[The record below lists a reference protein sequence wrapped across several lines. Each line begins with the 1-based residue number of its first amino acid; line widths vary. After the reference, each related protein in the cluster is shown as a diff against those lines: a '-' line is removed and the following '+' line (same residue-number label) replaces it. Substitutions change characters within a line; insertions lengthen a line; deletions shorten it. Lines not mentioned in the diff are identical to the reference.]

1 MTAGYVDAS
10 QISGCRFGVIDGM
23 RSLIE
28 SSTSRATAVATAP
41 DAVGAFASIGELAA
55 VNLSAVPLLSVRD
68 LNVHFPIN
76 RGFILQRT
84 VGHIRAVNGVSFDVN
99 PGETLGVVGESG
111 SGKTTV
117 VRAVIQLERPTSGS
131 VIFQGKQIVDAP
143 ADVLRNARRNMSMV
157 FQDPYGSLNPRMR
170 AGNIVGEPLRS
181 HRLFES
187 KNEYLERVA
196 GLFQMVGLHPGVASR
211 YPHQFSGGQRQRIAI
226 ARSLAANPQLI
237 LLDEPVSALDVS
249 IQAQVINLLEDL
261 QDEHDLAYVFVAH
274 DLSVVRHTAHRTA
287 VMYLGKI
294 VEIADGDEIF
304 DNPLHPY
311 TQALLSAAPMPD
323 PVLERKRERIVLT
336 GDIPSPANPPSGC
349 VFRTRCPI
357 AIADCAEI
365 VPQMRS
371 TGSLT
376 RRHEVACIRA
386 EV

>member
-1 MTAGYVDAS
+1 MTEGATNFS
-10 QISGCRFGVIDGM
+10 P
-23 RSLIE
+23 
-28 SSTSRATAVATAP
+28 TSHATAVATAP
-41 DAVGAFASIGELAA
+41 DRVGAFASVGDLAVA
-55 VNLSAVPLLSVRD
+55 NLAAVPLLSVRD
-68 LNVHFPIN
+68 LHVHFPIM
-76 RGFILQRT
+76 RGFIMQRIL
-84 VGHIRAVNGVSFDVN
+84 GHIKAVNGVSFHVN
-99 PGETLGVVGESG
+99 PGETLGIVGESG

-117 VRAVIQLERPTSGS
+117 ARAVIQLEKPTSGS
-131 VIFQGKQIVDAP
+131 VIFQGDELVGAP
-143 ADVLRNARRNMSMV
+143 SEVLRGARRNMSMV

-170 AGNIVGEPLRS
+170 AGNIVGEPLRA
-181 HRLFES
+181 HNAIES
-187 KNEYLERVA
+187 EDEYRDRVTE
-196 GLFQMVGLHPGVASR
+196 LFQMVGLHPGVATR

-226 ARSLAANPQLI
+226 ARALAANPNLI

-261 QDEHDLAYVFVAH
+261 QDEQDLAFIFVAH

-294 VEIADGDEIF
+294 VEMADGDEIYE
-304 DNPLHPY
+304 NPLHPY

-323 PVLERKRERIVLT
+323 PLLERKRERIVLS

-357 AIADCAEI
+357 AIDDCAEI

-386 EV
+386 EF

>member
-1 MTAGYVDAS
+1 MAN
-10 QISGCRFGVIDGM
+10 
-23 RSLIE
+23 
-28 SSTSRATAVATAP
+28 
-41 DAVGAFASIGELAA
+41 LAA
-55 VNLSAVPLLSVRD
+55 GALLSVQD
-68 LNVHFPIN
+68 LHVHFPIN
-76 RGFILQRT
+76 RGFIVQRT
-84 VGHIRAVNGVSFDVN
+84 VGHIRAVNGVSFHVN
-99 PGETLGVVGESG
+99 PGETLGIVGESG

-131 VIFQGKQIVDAP
+131 VFFQGEELVSAP
-143 ADVLRNARRNMSMV
+143 GEVLRDARRNMSMV

-170 AGNIVGEPLRS
+170 AGNIVGEPLKA
-181 HRLFES
+181 HRVFETDE
-187 KNEYLERVA
+187 EYRERV
-196 GLFQMVGLHPGVASR
+196 GELFQMVGLHPGVASR

-226 ARSLAANPQLI
+226 ARALAANPQLV

-294 VEIADGDEIF
+294 VEIADGDEIYE
-304 DNPLHPY
+304 NPLHPY

-365 VPQMRS
+365 VPRMRS

-376 RRHEVACIRA
+376 KRHEVACIRA
-386 EV
+386 EF

>member
-1 MTAGYVDAS
+1 MTATLQS
-10 QISGCRFGVIDGM
+10 PN
-23 RSLIE
+23 
-28 SSTSRATAVATAP
+28 TSPATAVARAP
-41 DAVGAFASIGELAA
+41 DAVGALASMGEIAA
-55 VNLSAVPLLSVRD
+55 VNLSAVPLLSVQD
-68 LNVHFPIN
+68 LNVHFPIT
-76 RGFILQRT
+76 RGFIVQRT
-84 VGHIRAVNGVSFDVN
+84 VGHIRAVNGISFHVN

-117 VRAVIQLERPTSGS
+117 ARAVIQLERPTSGS
-131 VIFQGKQIVDAP
+131 VVFQGDELVGATS
-143 ADVLRNARRNMSMV
+143 DVLRNARRNMSMV

-170 AGNIVGEPLRS
+170 AGNIVGEPLRA
-181 HRLFES
+181 HRVFDS
-187 KNEYLERVA
+187 KNEYLDRVA
-196 GLFQMVGLHPGVASR
+196 ELFQMVGMHPGVASR

-226 ARSLAANPQLI
+226 ARALAANPNLI

-294 VEIADGDEIF
+294 VEIADGDEIY

-357 AIADCAEI
+357 AIDDCAEV

-386 EV
+386 EF

>member
-10 QISGCRFGVIDGM
+10 QISGCRFGVIEGM
-23 RSLIE
+23 RSLID

-117 VRAVIQLERPTSGS
+117 ARAVIQLERPTSGS
-131 VIFQGKQIVDAP
+131 VIFQGEQIVDAP

-196 GLFQMVGLHPGVASR
+196 ELFQMVGLHPGVASR

-226 ARSLAANPQLI
+226 ARALAANPQLV

-294 VEIADGDEIF
+294 VEIADGDEIY

-357 AIADCAEI
+357 AIAECADI

-376 RRHEVACIRA
+376 RRHEVACIRV

>member
-1 MTAGYVDAS
+1 MESDGRNAYANGMTFAS
-10 QISGCRFGVIDGM
+10 K
-23 RSLIE
+23 
-28 SSTSRATAVATAP
+28 SSNTSPATAVATAP
-41 DAVGAFASIGELAA
+41 DVVGALASIGELAVA
-55 VNLSAVPLLSVRD
+55 NLAAVPLLSVRD
-68 LNVHFPIN
+68 LNVHFPIT
-76 RGFILQRT
+76 RGFIVQRT

-117 VRAVIQLERPTSGS
+117 ARAVIQLERPTSGS
-131 VIFQGKQIVDAP
+131 VIFQDEQLVNAP
-143 ADVLRNARRNMSMV
+143 SEVLRAARRNMSMV

-170 AGNIVGEPLRS
+170 VGNIVGEPLRA
-181 HRLFES
+181 HKVFES

-196 GLFQMVGLHPGVASR
+196 ELFQMVGLHPGVASR

-294 VEIADGDEIF
+294 VEIADGDEIY

-357 AIADCAEI
+357 AIDDCAEV

-386 EV
+386 EF

>member
-1 MTAGYVDAS
+1 MAEMLS
-10 QISGCRFGVIDGM
+10 HSDGPTLV
-23 RSLIE
+23 SP
-28 SSTSRATAVATAP
+28 TSPATAVATAP
-41 DAVGAFASIGELAA
+41 DRVGAMARMGELAVA
-55 VNLSAVPLLSVRD
+55 NLAAVPLLSVRD

-76 RGFILQRT
+76 RGFIVQRT
-84 VGHIRAVNGVSFDVN
+84 IGHIRAVNGVSFDVN

-111 SGKTTV
+111 SGKTTLA
-117 VRAVIQLERPTSGS
+117 RAVIQLERPTSGS
-131 VIFQGKQIVDAP
+131 VIFQGEQLVGSNTE
-143 ADVLRNARRNMSMV
+143 VLREARRNMGMV

-170 AGNIVGEPLRS
+170 AGNIVCEPLRA
-181 HRLFES
+181 HHVFEN

-196 GLFQMVGLHPGVASR
+196 ELFQMVGMHPGVASR

-226 ARSLAANPQLI
+226 ARALAANPNLI

-294 VEIADGDEIF
+294 VEIADGDEIY

-323 PVLERKRERIVLT
+323 PVMERRRERIVLT

-357 AIADCAEI
+357 AIDDCAEV
-365 VPQMRS
+365 VPEMRS
-371 TGSLT
+371 TPSLT
-376 RRHEVACIRA
+376 QRHQVACIRA
-386 EV
+386 ER

>member
-1 MTAGYVDAS
+1 MARV
-10 QISGCRFGVIDGM
+10 
-23 RSLIE
+23 
-28 SSTSRATAVATAP
+28 
-41 DAVGAFASIGELAA
+41 GELSVANVAA
-55 VNLSAVPLLSVRD
+55 MPLLSVRD
-68 LNVHFPIN
+68 LAVHFPIT
-76 RGFILQRT
+76 RGVLFPQTI
-84 VGHIRAVNGVSFDVN
+84 GHIRAVNGVSFEVN

-117 VRAVIQLERPTSGS
+117 VRSVIQLERPTSGS
-131 VIFQGKQIVDAP
+131 VMFKGDELVG
-143 ADVLRNARRNMSMV
+143 ADRTVLREARRNMSMV

-170 AGNIVGEPLRS
+170 AGDIVGEPLRA
-181 HRLFES
+181 HALRGS
-187 KNEYLERVA
+187 KQEYLERVA
-196 GLFQMVGLHPGVASR
+196 ELFRLVGLHPGVASR

-226 ARSLAANPQLI
+226 ARALAADPQLI

-261 QDEHDLAYVFVAH
+261 QSERDLAFIFVAH

-294 VEIADGDEIF
+294 VEIADGDEIY

-311 TQALLSAAPMPD
+311 TQALLSAAPLPD
-323 PVLERKRERIVLT
+323 PVAERARERIVLR

-357 AIADCAEI
+357 AIDDCADI
-365 VPQMRS
+365 VPEMRS

-376 RRHEVACIRA
+376 RRHEVACIRV
-386 EV
+386 EF

>member
-1 MTAGYVDAS
+1 MAIQNV
-10 QISGCRFGVIDGM
+10 RFGPDG
-23 RSLIE
+23 RSLPPVAE
-28 SSTSRATAVATAP
+28 STSSATAVATAP
-41 DAVGAFASIGELAA
+41 DRLGALASVGELAVA
-55 VNLSAVPLLSVRD
+55 NLAAVPLLSVRD
-68 LNVHFPIN
+68 LHVHFPIN
-76 RGFILQRT
+76 RGFIIQRT
-84 VGHIRAVNGVSFDVN
+84 VGHIRAVNGVGFDVN
-99 PGETLGVVGESG
+99 PGETLGIVGESG

-117 VRAVIQLERPTSGS
+117 ARAVIQLERPTSGS
-131 VIFQGKQIVDAP
+131 VIFQGQQLVDAP
-143 ADVLRNARRNMSMV
+143 SDVLRDARRNMSMV

-170 AGNIVGEPLRS
+170 AGNIVGEPLRA
-181 HRLFES
+181 HHVFES

-196 GLFQMVGLHPGVASR
+196 ELLQMVGMHPGVASR

-226 ARSLAANPQLI
+226 ARALAANPNLI

-261 QDEHDLAYVFVAH
+261 QDEHDIAYIFVAH

-294 VEIADGDEIF
+294 VEIADGDEIY

-323 PVLERKRERIVLT
+323 PVMERKRERIVLT

-357 AIADCAEI
+357 AIEDCAHI
-365 VPQMRS
+365 VPEMRS
-371 TGSLT
+371 TPSLT
-376 RRHEVACIRA
+376 QRHQVACIRA
-386 EV
+386 EF

>member
-1 MTAGYVDAS
+1 MAFQSVRSGSTDGGS
-10 QISGCRFGVIDGM
+10 QFDVANPN
-23 RSLIE
+23 SLNI
-28 SSTSRATAVATAP
+28 AVATAP
-41 DAVGAFASIGELAA
+41 DRVGELARMGELA
-55 VNLSAVPLLSVRD
+55 VANLAAVPLLSVRD

-131 VIFQGKQIVDAP
+131 VIFQGEQIVDAP

-196 GLFQMVGLHPGVASR
+196 ELFQMVGLHPGVASR

-357 AIADCAEI
+357 AIADCADI

>member
-1 MTAGYVDAS
+1 MFSKVHPQTETSAS
-10 QISGCRFGVIDGM
+10 
-23 RSLIE
+23 L
-28 SSTSRATAVATAP
+28 AAVATAP
-41 DAVGAFASIGELAA
+41 DRIGALASVGELAVA
-55 VNLSAVPLLSVRD
+55 NLAAVPLLSVRD
-68 LNVHFPIN
+68 LHVHFPIT
-76 RGFILQRT
+76 RGFIIQQT
-84 VGHIRAVNGVSFDVN
+84 IGHIRAVNGVSFHVN
-99 PGETLGVVGESG
+99 PGETLGIVGESG

-117 VRAVIQLERPTSGS
+117 ARAVIQLERPTSGS
-131 VIFQGKQIVDAP
+131 VMFQGEELIDAP
-143 ADVLRNARRNMSMV
+143 SDVLRDARRNMSMV

-170 AGNIVGEPLRS
+170 AGNIVGEPLRAHQVS
-181 HRLFES
+181 ES
-187 KNEYLERVA
+187 KNEHRERVA
-196 GLFQMVGLHPGVASR
+196 ELFQMVGLHPAVASR

-226 ARSLAANPQLI
+226 ARALAANPQLI

-261 QDEHDLAYVFVAH
+261 QDEHELAYIFVAH

-294 VEIADGDEIF
+294 VEIADGDEIYE
-304 DNPLHPY
+304 NPLHPY

-323 PVLERKRERIVLT
+323 PVLEQKRERIVLT

-357 AIADCAEI
+357 AIDDCAEI
-365 VPQMRS
+365 VPPMRA

-386 EV
+386 EF

>member
-1 MTAGYVDAS
+1 MAIENVRYGADGGSPPSGVVD
-10 QISGCRFGVIDGM
+10 
-23 RSLIE
+23 
-28 SSTSRATAVATAP
+28 STSLTAVATAP
-41 DAVGAFASIGELAA
+41 DRVGAMARMGELAVA
-55 VNLSAVPLLSVRD
+55 NLAAVPLLSVRD
-68 LNVHFPIN
+68 LNVHFPIT
-76 RGFILQRT
+76 RGFIIQQT
-84 VGHIRAVNGVSFDVN
+84 IGHIKAVNGVSFDVN

-117 VRAVIQLERPTSGS
+117 ARAIIQLEQPTSGS
-131 VIFQGKQIVDAP
+131 VFFQGEQLVDA
-143 ADVLRNARRNMSMV
+143 DHETVRNARRNMSMV

-170 AGNIVGEPLRS
+170 AGNIVGEPLRA
-181 HRLFES
+181 HHVFDS
-187 KNEYLERVA
+187 KNEYLERVSE
-196 GLFQMVGLHPGVASR
+196 LFQMVGLHPGVASR

-294 VEIADGDEIF
+294 VEIADGDEIYE
-304 DNPLHPY
+304 NPLHPY
-311 TQALLSAAPMPD
+311 TQALLSAAPLPD
-323 PVLERKRERIVLT
+323 PVLERKRERIVLV
-336 GDIPSPANPPSGC
+336 GDVPSPANPPSGC

-357 AIADCAEI
+357 AIADCAEV

-376 RRHEVACIRA
+376 RRHQVACIRA
-386 EV
+386 EF

>member
-10 QISGCRFGVIDGM
+10 QISGSRFGVIEGM
-23 RSLIE
+23 RSLID

-41 DAVGAFASIGELAA
+41 DAVGALASFGELAA

-131 VIFQGKQIVDAP
+131 VIFQGEQIVDAP

-196 GLFQMVGLHPGVASR
+196 ELFQMVGLHPGVASR

-376 RRHEVACIRA
+376 RRHEVACIRV

>member
-1 MTAGYVDAS
+1 M
-10 QISGCRFGVIDGM
+10 
-23 RSLIE
+23 
-28 SSTSRATAVATAP
+28 STSPHKPNLTTAIAATAVATAP
-41 DAVGAFASIGELAA
+41 DRVGDLARMGELAA
-55 VNLSAVPLLSVRD
+55 VNLSAVALLSVRD

-76 RGFILQRT
+76 RGFIIQQT

-111 SGKTTV
+111 SGKTTLA
-117 VRAVIQLERPTSGS
+117 RAVIQLEKPTSGS
-131 VIFQGKQIVDAP
+131 VIFQGDQLVDAP
-143 ADVLRNARRNMSMV
+143 SEVLRGARRNMSMV

-170 AGNIVGEPLRS
+170 AGNIVGEPLRA
-181 HRLFES
+181 HRVFES
-187 KNEYLERVA
+187 KNEYLDRVA
-196 GLFQMVGLHPGVASR
+196 ELFQMVGMHPGVATR

-226 ARSLAANPQLI
+226 ARALAANPQLI

-294 VEIADGDEIF
+294 VEMADGDEIY

-357 AIADCAEI
+357 AIDECAEV
-365 VPQMRS
+365 VPQMRA

-376 RRHEVACIRA
+376 RRHEVACIRV
-386 EV
+386 EL

>member
-1 MTAGYVDAS
+1 M
-10 QISGCRFGVIDGM
+10 
-23 RSLIE
+23 
-28 SSTSRATAVATAP
+28 
-41 DAVGAFASIGELAA
+41 
-55 VNLSAVPLLSVRD
+55 
-68 LNVHFPIN
+68 
-76 RGFILQRT
+76 
-84 VGHIRAVNGVSFDVN
+84 N

-131 VIFQGKQIVDAP
+131 VIFQGEQIVDAP

-196 GLFQMVGLHPGVASR
+196 ELFQMVGLHPGVASR

-274 DLSVVRHTAHRTA
+274 DLSVVRHMR
-287 VMYLGKI
+287 I
-294 VEIADGDEIF
+294 
-304 DNPLHPY
+304 
-311 TQALLSAAPMPD
+311 
-323 PVLERKRERIVLT
+323 ERR
-336 GDIPSPANPPSGC
+336 
-349 VFRTRCPI
+349 
-357 AIADCAEI
+357 
-365 VPQMRS
+365 
-371 TGSLT
+371 
-376 RRHEVACIRA
+376 
-386 EV
+386 

>member
-1 MTAGYVDAS
+1 MSNPVRS
-10 QISGCRFGVIDGM
+10 SISH
-23 RSLIE
+23 
-28 SSTSRATAVATAP
+28 ATAVATAP
-41 DAVGAFASIGELAA
+41 DAVGTLARVGELAVA
-55 VNLSAVPLLSVRD
+55 NLAAIPLLSVRD
-68 LNVHFPIN
+68 LNVHFPIT
-76 RGFILQRT
+76 RGFIVQQT
-84 VGHIRAVNGVSFDVN
+84 VGNIRAVNGVSFDVN
-99 PGETLGVVGESG
+99 PGETLGIVGESG

-117 VRAVIQLERPTSGS
+117 VRGVIQLERPTSGS
-131 VIFQGKQIVDAP
+131 VFFQGEQLIDARSE
-143 ADVLRNARRNMSMV
+143 VLRDARRNMSMV

-170 AGNIVGEPLRS
+170 VGNIVGEPLRA
-181 HRLFES
+181 HKAFES
-187 KNEYLERVA
+187 KNEYRDRVA
-196 GLFQMVGLHPGVASR
+196 EMFQMVGLHPGVASR

-226 ARSLAANPQLI
+226 ARALAANPRLV

-294 VEIADGDEIF
+294 VEIADGNAIY

-323 PVLERKRERIVLT
+323 PVMERKRERIVLR

-357 AIADCAEI
+357 AIPDCAEI
-365 VPQMRS
+365 VPRLRS

-376 RRHEVACIRA
+376 QRHEVACIRV
-386 EV
+386 EI

>member
-1 MTAGYVDAS
+1 MTALNTRSSIG
-10 QISGCRFGVIDGM
+10 SGSSPNLVA
-23 RSLIE
+23 
-28 SSTSRATAVATAP
+28 STSRATAVATAP
-41 DAVGAFASIGELAA
+41 DRVGAFASVGDLAVA
-55 VNLSAVPLLSVRD
+55 NLAAVPLLSVRD
-68 LNVHFPIN
+68 LHVHFPIM
-76 RGFILQRT
+76 RGFIMQRIL
-84 VGHIRAVNGVSFDVN
+84 GHIKAVNGVSFHVN
-99 PGETLGVVGESG
+99 PGETLGIVGESG

-117 VRAVIQLERPTSGS
+117 ARAVIQLEKPTSGS
-131 VIFQGKQIVDAP
+131 VIFQGDELVGAP
-143 ADVLRNARRNMSMV
+143 SEVLRAARRNMSMV

-170 AGNIVGEPLRS
+170 AGNIVGEPLQA
-181 HRLFES
+181 HNAIES
-187 KNEYLERVA
+187 EDEYRDRVTE
-196 GLFQMVGLHPGVASR
+196 LFQMVGLHPGVATR

-226 ARSLAANPQLI
+226 ARALAANPNLI

-261 QDEHDLAYVFVAH
+261 QDEQDLAFIFVAH

-294 VEIADGDEIF
+294 VEMADGDEIYE
-304 DNPLHPY
+304 NPLHPY

-323 PVLERKRERIVLT
+323 PVLERKRERIVLS

-357 AIADCAEI
+357 AIDDCAEI

-386 EV
+386 EF

>member
-1 MTAGYVDAS
+1 MESDGRNAYANGMTFAS
-10 QISGCRFGVIDGM
+10 K
-23 RSLIE
+23 
-28 SSTSRATAVATAP
+28 SSNTSPATAVATAP
-41 DAVGAFASIGELAA
+41 DVVGALASIGELAVA
-55 VNLSAVPLLSVRD
+55 NLAAVPLLSVRD
-68 LNVHFPIN
+68 LNVHFPIT
-76 RGFILQRT
+76 RGFIIQRT

-117 VRAVIQLERPTSGS
+117 ARAVIQLERPTSGS
-131 VIFQGKQIVDAP
+131 VIFQDEQLVNAP
-143 ADVLRNARRNMSMV
+143 SEVLRAARRNMSMV

-170 AGNIVGEPLRS
+170 VGNIVGEPLRA
-181 HRLFES
+181 HKVFES

-196 GLFQMVGLHPGVASR
+196 ELFQMVGLHPGVASR

-294 VEIADGDEIF
+294 VEIADGDEIY

-357 AIADCAEI
+357 AIDDCAEV

-386 EV
+386 EF

>member
-1 MTAGYVDAS
+1 MAIQNV
-10 QISGCRFGVIDGM
+10 RFGRDG
-23 RSLIE
+23 RSLSPVAE
-28 SSTSRATAVATAP
+28 TTSRATAVATAP
-41 DAVGAFASIGELAA
+41 DAVGALASMSEIAA
-55 VNLSAVPLLSVRD
+55 VNLSAVPLLSVQD
-68 LNVHFPIN
+68 LHVHFPIT
-76 RGFILQRT
+76 RGFIVQRT

-117 VRAVIQLERPTSGS
+117 ARAVIQLEKPTSGS
-131 VIFQGKQIVDAP
+131 VIFQGDELVGATS
-143 ADVLRNARRNMSMV
+143 DVLRNARRNMSMV

-170 AGNIVGEPLRS
+170 AGNIVGEPLRA
-181 HRLFES
+181 HDVFES
-187 KNEYLERVA
+187 KNEYRDRVA
-196 GLFQMVGLHPGVASR
+196 ELFQMVGMHPGVASR

-226 ARSLAANPQLI
+226 ARALASNPNLI

-294 VEIADGDEIF
+294 VEIADGDEIY

-323 PVLERKRERIVLT
+323 PVLERNRERIVLT

-357 AIADCAEI
+357 AIDDCAEV

-386 EV
+386 EF

>member
-1 MTAGYVDAS
+1 MAIHNV
-10 QISGCRFGVIDGM
+10 RFGRDGG
-23 RSLIE
+23 SL
-28 SSTSRATAVATAP
+28 SSVAETTSRATAVATSP
-41 DAVGAFASIGELAA
+41 DAVAAMASMGEIAA
-55 VNLSAVPLLSVRD
+55 VNLGAVPLLSVRD
-68 LNVHFPIN
+68 LNVHFPIT
-76 RGFILQRT
+76 RGFILQQT
-84 VGHIRAVNGVSFDVN
+84 VGHIRAVNGVSFHVN

-117 VRAVIQLERPTSGS
+117 VRAVIQLQRPTSGS
-131 VIFQGKQIVDAP
+131 VVFQGDELVGANSE
-143 ADVLRNARRNMSMV
+143 VLRGARRNMSMV

-170 AGNIVGEPLRS
+170 AGNIVGEPLRA
-181 HRLFES
+181 HHVFAS

-196 GLFQMVGLHPGVASR
+196 ELFQMVGMHPGVASR

-226 ARSLAANPQLI
+226 ARALAANPQLV

-294 VEIADGDEIF
+294 VEIADGDEIY

-357 AIADCAEI
+357 AIDDCAEV

-376 RRHEVACIRA
+376 QRHEVACIRV
-386 EV
+386 EF

>member
-1 MTAGYVDAS
+1 MAIENVRYGADGGSPPSGVVD
-10 QISGCRFGVIDGM
+10 
-23 RSLIE
+23 
-28 SSTSRATAVATAP
+28 STSLAAVATAP
-41 DAVGAFASIGELAA
+41 DRVGAMARMGELAVA
-55 VNLSAVPLLSVRD
+55 NLAAAPLLSVRD
-68 LNVHFPIN
+68 LNVHFPIT
-76 RGFILQRT
+76 RGFIIQQT
-84 VGHIRAVNGVSFDVN
+84 IGHIKAVNGVSFDVN

-117 VRAVIQLERPTSGS
+117 ARAIIQLEQPTSGS
-131 VIFQGKQIVDAP
+131 VFFQGEQLVDAHP
-143 ADVLRNARRNMSMV
+143 DTVRNARRNMSMV

-170 AGNIVGEPLRS
+170 AGNIVGEPLRA
-181 HRLFES
+181 HHVFES
-187 KNEYLERVA
+187 KNEYLERVSE
-196 GLFQMVGLHPGVASR
+196 LFQMVGLHPGVASR

-294 VEIADGDEIF
+294 VEIADGDEIYE
-304 DNPLHPY
+304 NPLHPY
-311 TQALLSAAPMPD
+311 TQALLSAAPLPD
-323 PVLERKRERIVLT
+323 PVLERKRERIVLV
-336 GDIPSPANPPSGC
+336 GDVPSPANPPSGC

-357 AIADCAEI
+357 AIADCAEV

-376 RRHEVACIRA
+376 RRHQVACIRA
-386 EV
+386 EF

>member
-1 MTAGYVDAS
+1 MDTLTPTPSLPSSAS
-10 QISGCRFGVIDGM
+10 
-23 RSLIE
+23 
-28 SSTSRATAVATAP
+28 ATAVATAQ
-41 DAVGAFASIGELAA
+41 DAVGALASMGEIAA

-117 VRAVIQLERPTSGS
+117 ARAVIQLEKPTSGS
-131 VIFQGKQIVDAP
+131 VIFQGDQLVGAP
-143 ADVLRNARRNMSMV
+143 SEVLRNARRSMSMV

-170 AGNIVGEPLRS
+170 AGNIVGEPLRA
-181 HRLFES
+181 HRVFES
-187 KNEYLERVA
+187 KNEYLDRVA
-196 GLFQMVGLHPGVASR
+196 ELFQMVGMHPGVASR

-226 ARSLAANPQLI
+226 ARSLAANPNLI

-294 VEIADGDEIF
+294 VEIADGDEIY

-357 AIADCAEI
+357 AIDDCAEI

-386 EV
+386 EF

>member
-1 MTAGYVDAS
+1 MAIQNVRFDSDGDAPS
-10 QISGCRFGVIDGM
+10 AAA
-23 RSLIE
+23 E
-28 SSTSRATAVATAP
+28 STSLATAVATAP
-41 DAVGAFASIGELAA
+41 DRVGALASVGELAVA
-55 VNLSAVPLLSVRD
+55 NLAAGALLSVQD
-68 LNVHFPIN
+68 LHVHFPIN
-76 RGFILQRT
+76 RGFIVQRT
-84 VGHIRAVNGVSFDVN
+84 VGHIRAVNGVSFHVN
-99 PGETLGVVGESG
+99 PGETLGIVGESG

-131 VIFQGKQIVDAP
+131 VFFQGEQLVDAP
-143 ADVLRNARRNMSMV
+143 SEVLRDARRDMSMV

-170 AGNIVGEPLRS
+170 AGNIVGEPLKA
-181 HRLFES
+181 HRVFETDD
-187 KNEYLERVA
+187 EYRERV
-196 GLFQMVGLHPGVASR
+196 GELFQMVGLHPGVASR

-226 ARSLAANPQLI
+226 ARALAANPQLV

-261 QDEHDLAYVFVAH
+261 QDEHDLAFVFVAH

-294 VEIADGDEIF
+294 VEMADGDEIYE
-304 DNPLHPY
+304 NPLHPY

-323 PVLERKRERIVLT
+323 PVTERKRERIVLT

-357 AIADCAEI
+357 AISDCAEI
-365 VPQMRS
+365 VPRMRS

-376 RRHEVACIRA
+376 KRHEVACIRA
-386 EV
+386 EF

>member
-1 MTAGYVDAS
+1 M
-10 QISGCRFGVIDGM
+10 
-23 RSLIE
+23 SLQPVPI
-28 SSTSRATAVATAP
+28 SSTSPATAVATAP
-41 DAVGAFASIGELAA
+41 DRVGAFASVGELAVA
-55 VNLSAVPLLSVRD
+55 NLAAVPLLSVQD
-68 LNVHFPIN
+68 LHVHFPIT
-76 RGFILQRT
+76 RGFILQKT
-84 VGHIRAVNGVSFDVN
+84 VGHIRAVNGVSFHVN

-117 VRAVIQLERPTSGS
+117 ARAVIQLERPTSGS
-131 VIFQGKQIVDAP
+131 VIFQGEQLVDAP
-143 ADVLRNARRNMSMV
+143 SEVLRGARRNMSMV

-170 AGNIVGEPLRS
+170 AGDIVGEPLRAHS
-181 HRLFES
+181 IIESQDEFRDRVSELF
-187 KNEYLERVA
+187 R
-196 GLFQMVGLHPGVASR
+196 MVGLHPGVATR

-226 ARSLAANPQLI
+226 ARALAANPNLI

-261 QDEHDLAYVFVAH
+261 QDEHDLAFIFVAH

-294 VEIADGDEIF
+294 VEMADGDEIYE
-304 DNPLHPY
+304 NPLHPY

-357 AIADCAEI
+357 AIEDCAEI

-386 EV
+386 EF

>member
-1 MTAGYVDAS
+1 MESKSRTAYARGMTANLQS
-10 QISGCRFGVIDGM
+10 PN
-23 RSLIE
+23 
-28 SSTSRATAVATAP
+28 TSHATAVASP
-41 DAVGAFASIGELAA
+41 RDAVRAMASIGEIAA

-68 LNVHFPIN
+68 LNVHFPIT
-76 RGFILQRT
+76 RGFILQKT
-84 VGHIRAVNGVSFDVN
+84 VGHIRAVNGVSFHVN
-99 PGETLGVVGESG
+99 PGETLGIVGESG

-117 VRAVIQLERPTSGS
+117 VRAVIQLQTPTSGS
-131 VIFQGKQIVDAP
+131 VVFQGDELVGASSE
-143 ADVLRNARRNMSMV
+143 VLRGARRNMSLV

-170 AGNIVGEPLRS
+170 AGNIVGEPLRA
-181 HRLFES
+181 HHVYES
-187 KNEYLERVA
+187 KNEYLDRVA
-196 GLFQMVGLHPGVASR
+196 ELFQMVGLHPGVASR

-226 ARSLAANPQLI
+226 ARSLAANPRLI

-261 QDEHDLAYVFVAH
+261 QDEQDLAYVFVAH

-294 VEIADGDEIF
+294 VEIADGDEIY

-357 AIADCAEI
+357 AIDDCAEI

-386 EV
+386 EF

>member
-1 MTAGYVDAS
+1 MANQNVRFGDDGRSLS
-10 QISGCRFGVIDGM
+10 QIA
-23 RSLIE
+23 E
-28 SSTSRATAVATAP
+28 STSQATAVATAP
-41 DAVGAFASIGELAA
+41 DRVGELARMGELAA
-55 VNLSAVPLLSVRD
+55 VNLSAVALLSVRD

-76 RGFILQRT
+76 RGFIIQQT

-111 SGKTTV
+111 SGKTTLA
-117 VRAVIQLERPTSGS
+117 RAVIQLEKPTSGS
-131 VIFQGKQIVDAP
+131 VIFQGDQLVDAP
-143 ADVLRNARRNMSMV
+143 SDVLRGARRNMSMV

-170 AGNIVGEPLRS
+170 AGNIVGEPLRA
-181 HRLFES
+181 HHVFES
-187 KNEYLERVA
+187 KNEYLDRVA
-196 GLFQMVGLHPGVASR
+196 ELFQMVGMHPGVATR

-226 ARSLAANPQLI
+226 ARALAANPQLI

-294 VEIADGDEIF
+294 VEMADGDEIY

-357 AIADCAEI
+357 AIDECAEV
-365 VPQMRS
+365 VPPMRG

-376 RRHEVACIRA
+376 RRHEVACIRV

>member
-1 MTAGYVDAS
+1 M
-10 QISGCRFGVIDGM
+10 
-23 RSLIE
+23 
-28 SSTSRATAVATAP
+28 STSIPTPTIPSASRATAVATAP
-41 DAVGAFASIGELAA
+41 DAVGALASVGELAVA
-55 VNLSAVPLLSVRD
+55 NLAAGALLSVQD
-68 LNVHFPIN
+68 LHVHFPIN
-76 RGFILQRT
+76 RGFIVQRT
-84 VGHIRAVNGVSFDVN
+84 IGHIRAVNGVSFHVN
-99 PGETLGVVGESG
+99 PGETLGIVGESG

-131 VIFQGKQIVDAP
+131 VFFQGEQLVGAP
-143 ADVLRNARRNMSMV
+143 NEVLRDARRDMSMV

-170 AGNIVGEPLRS
+170 AGNIVGEPLKA
-181 HRLFES
+181 HRVFETDD
-187 KNEYLERVA
+187 EYRERV
-196 GLFQMVGLHPGVASR
+196 GELFQMVGLHPGVASR

-226 ARSLAANPQLI
+226 ARALAANPQLV

-261 QDEHDLAYVFVAH
+261 QDEHDLAFVFVAH

-294 VEIADGDEIF
+294 VEMADGDEIYE
-304 DNPLHPY
+304 NPLHPY

-323 PVLERKRERIVLT
+323 PVTERKRERIVLT

-357 AIADCAEI
+357 AISDCAEI
-365 VPQMRS
+365 VPRMRS

-376 RRHEVACIRA
+376 KRHEVACIRA
-386 EV
+386 EF

>member
-10 QISGCRFGVIDGM
+10 QISGCRFGVIEGM
-23 RSLIE
+23 RSLID

-196 GLFQMVGLHPGVASR
+196 ELFQMVGLHPGVASR

-357 AIADCAEI
+357 AIADCADI

-376 RRHEVACIRA
+376 RRHEVACIRV